1 VEPHTTHRLGL
12 DGGNRHRVQHLV
24 GYGEHRII
32 WFLLVLPA
40 IVSISF
46 FLIADI
52 DSPRTGLIRNLPQN
66 LIAQQAQMKP
76 E

>member
-1 VEPHTTHRLGL
+1 MGVIAIACNILL
-12 DGGNRHRVQHLV
+12 
-24 GYGEHRII
+24 GYGEHRTI

-52 DSPRTGLIRNLPQN
+52 DSPRTGLIRILPQN
-66 LIAQQAQMKP
+66 LIAQQTLMKP

>member
-1 VEPHTTHRLGL
+1 MEPHTTHRLGL
-12 DGGNRHRVQHLV
+12 DGVIAIACNILL
-24 GYGEHRII
+24 GYDEHRTI